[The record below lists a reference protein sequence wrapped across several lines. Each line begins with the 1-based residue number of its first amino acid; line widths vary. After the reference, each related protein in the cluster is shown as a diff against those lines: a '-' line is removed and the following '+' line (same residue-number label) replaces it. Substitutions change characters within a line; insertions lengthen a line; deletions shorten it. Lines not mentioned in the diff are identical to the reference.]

1 MATQS
6 DSSELRAFAADL
18 RHLPEPLNRHAAK
31 IVERGA
37 LNIKN
42 RMAEDMSRSV
52 HFKPIARTI
61 SYDVRTGGWGDTAA
75 IEAEIGPD
83 KERKGGRS
91 RGERMDGV
99 RFNQGDFLGS
109 DGSAASLANIAYF
122 GSSRG
127 GGGTVRDPQSALDA
141 ETDEFIAQL
150 DALVDEVFPR

>member
-1 MATQS
+1 MVAF
-6 DSSELRAFAADL
+6 DASEMRAFAADL
-18 RHLPEPLNRHAAK
+18 HRLPEALNRHAEA

-42 RMAEDMSRSV
+42 RMVTDMRASTHFRPVARS
-52 HFKPIARTI
+52 IT
-61 SYDVRTGGWGDTAA
+61 YDVRTGGWGDTAA

-83 KERKGGRS
+83 KAR
-91 RGERMDGV
+91 D
-99 RFNQGDFLGS
+99 Q
-109 DGSAASLANIAYF
+109 AASLANIAYF

-150 DALVDEVFPR
+150 DALMDEVFPR

>member
-18 RHLPEPLNRHAAK
+18 RHLPEALNRHTEA

-42 RMAEDMSRSV
+42 RMVDDMRASTHFRPVARS
-52 HFKPIARTI
+52 IT
-61 SYDVRTGGWGDTAA
+61 YDVRTGGWGDTAA

-83 KERKGGRS
+83 KAR
-91 RGERMDGV
+91 D
-99 RFNQGDFLGS
+99 Q
-109 DGSAASLANIAYF
+109 AASLANIAYF
-122 GSSRG
+122 GGSRG

>member
-1 MATQS
+1 MVAT

-18 RHLPEPLNRHAAK
+18 RHMPEALNRHAHE

-42 RMAEDMSRSV
+42 AMVKDMSAST
-52 HFKPIARTI
+52 HFKAVASTI
-61 SYDVRTGGWGDTAA
+61 SYDVRVGGWGDTAA

-83 KERKGGRS
+83 RS
-91 RGERMDGV
+91 RGE
-99 RFNQGDFLGS
+99 
-109 DGSAASLANIAYF
+109 AAPLANIAYF

-141 ETDEFIAQL
+141 ERDEFIAQL
-150 DALVDEVFPR
+150 DALVEEVFPR